1 LRMMMELG
9 HKSTPF
15 SPPELAS
22 TSGFTE
28 LTAINAEQLAT
39 LLLTQSYDC
48 TVLDCRP
55 PGTHPTIRCAHPIFL
70 PSVLLRRLN
79 NGTISP
85 SSISPLL
92 SDSDRKVI
100 IVPDSL
106 ESDSLASRIFDTL
119 VRRQYTVAFLQ
130 EDVKVLANI
139 SPELCTENVM
149 KGLNLNILNMC
160 DAIGKKVATKSGV
173 PVVETT
179 TIDQEAAQDENR
191 HRRPEALFPV
201 QILPY
206 LYLGNMEIAKNKETL
221 ERYNIRYV
229 INVTK
234 NLPNYF
240 KDDAE
245 FNYLRIA
252 VDDTC
257 SHNLAEHFP
266 TAISFIERAREEK
279 CAVLVHCL
287 AGISRSV
294 TICLAYLMQATH
306 STLEQA
312 FDFLLKQDGAIAP
325 NFHFMGQLIE
335 FERNLFDSTGNSS
348 STSSLPPSSTT
359 SANSMESSTS
369 CSSA

>member
-9 HKSTPF
+9 HKSTSF
-15 SPPELAS
+15 SPTDLAS
-22 TSGFTE
+22 TSGFSE

-39 LLLTQSYDC
+39 ILLSQSYDC

-70 PSVLLRRLN
+70 PTVLLRRLN

-85 SSISPLL
+85 TSISPLL
-92 SDSDRKVI
+92 CDADRKVI
-100 IVPDSL
+100 IVPDSMQ
-106 ESDSLASRIFDTL
+106 SNSLAARIFDTL
-119 VRRQYTVAFLQ
+119 VRRQYTVAFLN
-130 EDVKVLANI
+130 EDVKVLADI
-139 SPELCTENVM
+139 SPELCTESVM
-149 KGLNLNILNMC
+149 KGLNLNILNMR

-173 PVVETT
+173 VVE
-179 TIDQEAAQDENR
+179 IDQEATHDENR
-191 HRRPEALFPV
+191 HRRPVAMFPV

-221 ERYNIRYV
+221 QRYNIRYV
-229 INVTK
+229 INVTS

-240 KDDAE
+240 KDDTE
-245 FNYLRIA
+245 YNYLRIA

-257 SHNLAEHFP
+257 SHNLIEHFP

-312 FDFLLKQDGAIAP
+312 FDFLLKQNGAIAP

-335 FERNLFDSTGNSS
+335 FERNLFDTTGNSS

-359 SANSMESSTS
+359 SANSIESSSTS